1 MRVTGLVEKP
11 SPENAPSTY
20 AVIGR
25 YVLGPGVFGLLE
37 RTGPGRGGEIQLTDA
52 LQELAAAGTVRGVV
66 FDGRRCDTG
75 DLADYLRTVV
85 RLACERPDLGPE
97 FTAWLRVRGGPGSRG
112 DRTPLRPGRLSEPHE
127 RGAAP
132 PPGPAEAPGRRA
144 RAGADEAVPVC
155 RTARRDAITAS
166 SSRTPRAVGAVFGN
180 PGSGEPPLLTGVI
193 PMTRS

>member
-1 MRVTGLVEKP
+1 VVRVTGLVEKP
-11 SPENAPSTY
+11 SPEDAPSTY

-25 YVLGPGVFGLLE
+25 YVLDPGVFGLLE

-66 FDGRRCDTG
+66 FDGRRYDTG
-75 DLADYLRTVV
+75 DQADYLRTVV
-85 RLACERPDLGPE
+85 RLACERPVLGPE

-132 PPGPAEAPGRRA
+132 PPGPAEAPGRCGRG
-144 RAGADEAVPVC
+144 RAGVPE
-155 RTARRDAITAS
+155 RPARRDHGVVVPHPAGGRGRLRQPRVRRTAPPHRS
-166 SSRTPRAVGAVFGN
+166 
-180 PGSGEPPLLTGVI
+180 PGRHPP
-193 PMTRS
+193 